1 LGNLDMKKLLAAL
14 FALFPCAAIAGTIQQ
29 SDTSGPVSTG
39 LPHQCNAE
47 MQAWAEL
54 MVAKGE
60 KTATRMVQVRFRVA
74 TDGSVKDPAVAL
86 SSDDADAD
94 KMATTCVAG
103 WRYRPAM
110 QANQAVEVDWKA
122 NVNFRLGRTAVLW
135 GADFDTPASDAA
147 NQVCEVL
154 SPQKLEQN
162 WSSTTPYL
170 GASGANDSFEC
181 IGGGIRVCRAKP
193 GNPLYPTNVAV
204 LPLST
209 GSKTKLSVTVQT
221 SGNCSAA
228 YPLTFK
234 DGIPSR

>member
-1 LGNLDMKKLLAAL
+1 MKKLLAAL
-14 FALFPCAAIAGTIQQ
+14 FALFPCAAIADTVQQ
-29 SDTSGPVSTG
+29 SDTSGPVPTG

-47 MQAWAEL
+47 MQTWAQL

-60 KTATRMVQVRFRVA
+60 TGTRIVQVRFRVA
-74 TDGSVKDPAVAL
+74 TDGSVKDLTVAL
-86 SSDDADAD
+86 SSDDPDAD
-94 KMATTCVAG
+94 SLAATCVAR

-110 QANQAVEVDWKA
+110 QANLAVEVDWKA
-122 NVNFRLGRTAVLW
+122 NVNFRLGRDAVLW
-135 GADFDTPASDAA
+135 GADFDTRASDAA
-147 NQVCEVL
+147 NQVCEIL
-154 SPQKLEQN
+154 PPQKLEQN
-162 WSSTTPYL
+162 WSGTTDYL

-181 IGGGIRVCRAKP
+181 VGGGMRVCRAKP

-234 DGIPSR
+234 DGVPSR

>member
-1 LGNLDMKKLLAAL
+1 
-14 FALFPCAAIAGTIQQ
+14 
-29 SDTSGPVSTG
+29 
-39 LPHQCNAE
+39 

-60 KTATRMVQVRFRVA
+60 KTSTRLVQVRFRVA
-74 TDGSVKDPAVAL
+74 TDGSVKNPAVAL

-94 KMATTCVAG
+94 SLAITCVAG

-110 QANQAVEVDWKA
+110 QADQAIEVDWSA
-122 NVNFRLGRTAVLW
+122 NVRFMLGSDPVPW
-135 GADFDTPASDAA
+135 SKDFDAPASDAA
-147 NQVCEVL
+147 NQTCEVL
-154 SPQKLEQN
+154 SPQKIEQN
-162 WSSTTPYL
+162 WSSTIPYL

-181 IGGGIRVCRAKP
+181 LGGGMRVCRAKP
-193 GNPLYPTNVAV
+193 GNPLYPTDVSV

-209 GSKTKLSVTVQT
+209 GSKTKLSVSVQT

-234 DGIPSR
+234 DGVPSR